1 MLNSQHLRRMKNQ
14 IKSEMSLSDHN
25 EIETNVF
32 YCVENINSNL
42 SLVEN
47 SFSNLKGKGDVILH
61 RMAILRIVDD
71 ILENIS
77 ERIEDK
83 REGELNGG

>member
-1 MLNSQHLRRMKNQ
+1 MLNSYYFRKMKNQ

-47 SFSNLKGKGDVILH
+47 SFSDLKGKEDVILH
-61 RMAILRIVDD
+61 RMTILRIVDD

-77 ERIEDK
+77 EKIEVK
-83 REGELNGG
+83 IRR

>member
-1 MLNSQHLRRMKNQ
+1 MLNSYHLRKMKNQ
-14 IKSEMSLSDHN
+14 INSEMSLTDLN
-25 EIETNVF
+25 EVETNVF

-42 SLVEN
+42 SLVEK
-47 SFSNLKGKGDVILH
+47 SFSDLKGKEDVILH

-77 ERIEDK
+77 EKIEEK
-83 REGELNGG
+83 KEGELNGR

>member
-47 SFSNLKGKGDVILH
+47 SFSNLKGKEDVILH

-77 ERIEDK
+77 ERIENK

>member
-47 SFSNLKGKGDVILH
+47 SFSNLKGKEDVILH

>member
-1 MLNSQHLRRMKNQ
+1 MLNSSHFRKMKNQ

-47 SFSNLKGKGDVILH
+47 SFSDLKGKEDVILH

-77 ERIEDK
+77 EKIEDNK
-83 REGELNGG
+83 EGELNGR

>member
-47 SFSNLKGKGDVILH
+47 SFSDLKGKEDVVLH

-77 ERIEDK
+77 ERIENK

>member
-1 MLNSQHLRRMKNQ
+1 MLNSYYFRKMKNQ

-32 YCVENINSNL
+32 YCVDNINSNL

-47 SFSNLKGKGDVILH
+47 SFSDLKGKEDVILH
-61 RMAILRIVDD
+61 RMTILRIVDD

-77 ERIEDK
+77 EKIEVK
-83 REGELNGG
+83 IRR